1 MSEVFQ
7 AEAKGH
13 VRVVTFER
21 PPSNF
26 VDPNTLEMLA
36 DLLEGFDAE
45 ADCRAVLLQAAGKV
59 FCAGADL
66 AVDKAQG
73 GSRPQGPADDRNP
86 LYEQAARLFA
96 TRKPI
101 IAAIQGPAIGAGVG
115 LALIADFRIASPEA
129 RFGATFTRLGFH
141 PGFGL
146 SYTLP
151 RLVGR
156 QAAAD
161 LLLTA
166 RRIAADEAA
175 AIGLVD
181 RVAPHESL
189 RADALS
195 LAEQVAEN
203 APLAVQ
209 ATRATLRGDLAARV
223 RAQADLEWAA
233 QREHMKSADFSEG
246 VAAMAARRAPVFAGR

>member
-7 AEAKGH
+7 TEAKGH

-26 VDPNTLEMLA
+26 VDPNTLERLA
-36 DLLEGFDAE
+36 DLLEAFDAE
-45 ADCRAVLLQAAGKV
+45 ADCRAVVLQAAGKV

-66 AVDKAQG
+66 AANEAQG
-73 GSRPQGPADDRNP
+73 PSRPQRSADDGNP
-86 LYEQAARLFA
+86 LYDQAVRLFA

-151 RLVGR
+151 RLIGS
-156 QAAAD
+156 QAAAN

-181 RVAPHESL
+181 RIAPRESL
-189 RADALS
+189 RSDALG
-195 LAEQVAEN
+195 LAEQIAEN

-209 ATRATLRGDLAARV
+209 ATRATLRGDLATRV
-223 RAQADLEWAA
+223 RAQTDLEWAA
-233 QREHMKSADFSEG
+233 QRENMKSADFSEG
-246 VAAMAARRAPVFAGR
+246 VSAMAERRTPVFAGR